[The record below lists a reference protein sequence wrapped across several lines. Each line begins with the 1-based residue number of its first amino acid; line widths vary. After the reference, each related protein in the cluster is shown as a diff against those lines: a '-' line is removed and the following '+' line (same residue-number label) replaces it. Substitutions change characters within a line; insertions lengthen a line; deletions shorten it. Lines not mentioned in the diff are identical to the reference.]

1 MKQNSNISVI
11 LPVHELN
18 DSTKVLFGNAVQ
30 SVMDQV
36 VLPNELVI
44 VVSSILNNGF
54 VSKQL
59 SQLKLSK
66 QVKYKSQL
74 V

>member
-1 MKQNSNISVI
+1 MSSFVNPDCGHPIMLALNDNISQG
-11 LPVHELN
+11 
-18 DSTKVLFGNAVQ
+18 D
-30 SVMDQV
+30 D
-36 VLPNELVI
+36 NELVI
-44 VVSSILNNGF
+44 VVSSILNNRF

>member
-1 MKQNSNISVI
+1 MLALNDNISQGDI
-11 LPVHELN
+11 
-18 DSTKVLFGNAVQ
+18 
-30 SVMDQV
+30 
-36 VLPNELVI
+36 NELVI
-44 VVSSILNNGF
+44 VVSSILNNRF